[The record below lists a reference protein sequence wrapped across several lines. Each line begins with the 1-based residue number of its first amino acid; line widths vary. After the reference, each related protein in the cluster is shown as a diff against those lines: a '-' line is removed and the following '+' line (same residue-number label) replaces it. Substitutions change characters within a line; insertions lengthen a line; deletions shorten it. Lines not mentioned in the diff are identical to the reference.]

1 MEMHHPP
8 QGENKTIE
16 YIKFSSVIVGI
27 LIAAWFL
34 AGGGDVFSLQYM
46 MKVMG
51 VFLIVFAL
59 FQLLGY
65 KSFVG
70 MFPEYDPIAKFI
82 PGYAHAYPFI
92 GILLGAFY
100 LLNIGGVWRD
110 GVTAVILLVGA
121 IGVYINIRK
130 DGSRPHCACLGN
142 IIKLPLSWITF
153 FEDAIMGVMAL
164 IMLLLSF

>member
-1 MEMHHPP
+1 MVSCGWRGCIFPSVHDEGDGCFPDRIC
-8 QGENKTIE
+8 T
-16 YIKFSSVIVGI
+16 FST
-27 LIAAWFL
+27 
-34 AGGGDVFSLQYM
+34 AGLQ
-46 MKVMG
+46 VVRG
-51 VFLIVFAL
+51 HV
-59 FQLLGY
+59 
-65 KSFVG
+65 
-70 MFPEYDPIAKFI
+70 PEYDPIAKFI